1 MATDPEQIP
10 EDYNDDF
17 EQPNDDDVPSHE
29 MDDEEMAEQI
39 LQEADPQHFQQ
50 GQWPI
55 QRQPKSALEGGVRS
69 ISQQSESD
77 DGGDALRSLNRDRRP
92 TLEDVL
98 ANTGSSFTLPTLMAD
113 AKEQLPSTMQ
123 KLSN

>member
-1 MATDPEQIP
+1 
-10 EDYNDDF
+10 
-17 EQPNDDDVPSHE
+17 

-39 LQEADPQHFQQ
+39 LQEAEPKHHFQNN
-50 GQWPI
+50 QWSNQSL
-55 QRQPKSALEGGVRS
+55 QRQQPKSAQDRS
-69 ISQQSESD
+69 ISQLSD
-77 DGGDALRSLNRDRRP
+77 DGDGEDALRSLNRDRRP

-113 AKEQLPSTMQ
+113 AKQQLPSTMQ